1 MTKHYKYLG
10 NIRNIPP
17 HPEWNEFLSH
27 GQTIAQSIPS
37 LQQAKHISRLAVA
50 QQLTHELGY
59 SDTDISSVVGE
70 SADPKDFDRWLVT
83 DTTVVERIGNLIG
96 YRKPSGR
103 VQTLAPGALQ
113 PLHIDELGYGYIA
126 PEESSIHKIQFS
138 DQEIAAFQRDRR
150 TASRVLI
157 LLTDW
162 RWGQGIIFGDEIYT
176 HWRAGD
182 VVYWDWPTGAHSTFN
197 AGYWHRALLRL
208 SGLVTDR
215 FKELS
220 ESSVPFELD
229 YDQL

>member
-10 NIRNIPP
+10 NIRNIPS
-17 HPEWNEFLSH
+17 HTKWNEFLTA

-37 LQQAKHISRLAVA
+37 LQEAKYISRMAVA
-50 QQLTHELGY
+50 KQLTQELGY
-59 SDTDISSVVGE
+59 QDTDIGTIVGE
-70 SADPKDFDRWLVT
+70 AADPKDFDRWQVT
-83 DTTVVERIGNLIG
+83 DTTVVERIGELLG
-96 YRKPSGR
+96 YCKPSGR

-113 PLHIDELGYGYIA
+113 PLHIDDLGYGYID
-126 PEESSIHKIQFS
+126 PKEVSLHKIQFT
-138 DQEIAAFQRDRR
+138 QEELAAFHKDRR

-162 RWGQGIIFGDEIYT
+162 RWGQGIIFGDEVYD

-208 SGLVTDR
+208 SGLTTQR
-215 FKELS
+215 FETFVQA
-220 ESSVPFELD
+220 ETPFELD
-229 YDQL
+229 YNQL

>member
-10 NIRNIPP
+10 NISNIPP
-17 HPEWNEFLSH
+17 HPEWNKFLTP

-37 LQQAKHISRLAVA
+37 LQEAKYISRMAVA
-50 QQLTHELGY
+50 DQLTQKLGY
-59 SDTDISSVVGE
+59 RDTDVATITGE
-70 SADPKDFDRWLVT
+70 SADPKDFDRWWVT
-83 DTTVVERIGNLIG
+83 DTTVVERIGELLG

-113 PLHIDELGYGYIA
+113 PLHIDDLAYGYIT
-126 PEESSIHKIQFS
+126 PEETSLHKILFS
-138 DQEIAAFQRDRR
+138 PEELAAFQKDRR

-162 RWGQGIIFGDEIYT
+162 RWGQGIIFGDEVFD

-182 VVYWDWPTGAHSTFN
+182 VVYWDWPTVAHSTFN

-208 SGLVTDR
+208 SGLTTDR
-215 FKELS
+215 FEAFVKAS
-220 ESSVPFELD
+220 EPFELD
-229 YDQL
+229 YNQT